1 MVKAYQFLKKH
12 GVTIGFSVGGV
23 LSILAFLMI
32 IVGLPKGL
40 DTKAMYDQ
48 SAFNFGLFVTY
59 FLFFTATIVA
69 LVFPTI
75 YLAKN
80 FKESTK
86 LLISLGILVVIA
98 IISYVMASG
107 ATTPDIAKAVATSK
121 LTEGNLKMTET
132 ILYLGYLLF
141 FAALGAVL
149 FSFIRPMLAKK

>member
-23 LSILAFLMI
+23 LSVLSFLI
-32 IVGLPKGL
+32 IIFGLPKGL
-40 DTKAMYDQ
+40 DAKAMYEE

-59 FLFFTATIVA
+59 FLFFVATIA
-69 LVFPTI
+69 AMIFPTI

-98 IISYVMASG
+98 IISYVMAS
-107 ATTPDIAKAVATSK
+107 AESTPDIAKAVATMK
-121 LTEGNLKMTET
+121 LSPSNLKVTET
-132 ILYLGYLLF
+132 VLYLGYLLF
-141 FAALGAVL
+141 FAALGAII
-149 FSFIRPMLAKK
+149 FSFVRPIFAKK

>member
-1 MVKAYQFLKKH
+1 MVKAYQFLKKY

-23 LSILAFLMI
+23 LSVMAFMMI

-40 DTKAMYDQ
+40 DAKAMYEE

-59 FLFFTATIVA
+59 FLFITATVA
-69 LVFPTI
+69 SLVFPTI

-98 IISYVMASG
+98 IVSYVMASG

-121 LTEGNLKMTET
+121 LTPGNLKMTET
-132 ILYLGYLLF
+132 VLYLGYLLF
-141 FAALGAVL
+141 FVALGAVL
-149 FSFIRPMLAKK
+149 FSFVRPMLAKK